1 MTGTF
6 GFRVTATDG
15 AARRGELRTPHG
27 VVQTPAFMPVGTQG
41 AVKAVLPRDLVDL
54 GAEIMLSNTYH
65 LYLRPG
71 DGLVARHG
79 GLHRFI
85 GWDRPILTDSG
96 GYQAF
101 SLGERRTFD
110 EHGICFRSH
119 LDGSEHLLTPEKAT
133 DIQANLGSD
142 IAMVLDECLGYPAT
156 RDEAGHSMER
166 TLRWEAR
173 CRTRFLGLKAEGG
186 PRRTGGGRESEGGG
200 GAGDGP
206 QVAGRHPQAVILTNP
221 GQAQFGIVQG
231 GTYRDIRVAS
241 AQATVAL
248 GFEAFAIGGLSV
260 GEPPELMYEV
270 VADTAP
276 HLPAD
281 RPRYLMGTG
290 TPVDLVESVARGID
304 MFDCVM
310 PTRNARNGQ
319 LFTSEGRLN
328 IKNARHA
335 DDPGPADPACGCY
348 TCRRFSRAYLRH
360 LFMAG
365 EIGAAA
371 LNTLH
376 NLHYYLDTMRRIR
389 EAIVFGSLDQLR
401 LDVRRTFTRRPVD
414 S

>member
-1 MTGTF
+1 MGGAF
-6 GFRVTATDG
+6 GFQVTAGHG

-54 GAEIMLSNTYH
+54 GAEIILSNTYH

-71 DGLVARHG
+71 DGLIARHG

-101 SLGERRTFD
+101 SLGQRRTID
-110 EHGICFRSH
+110 ERGICFRSH
-119 LDGSEHLLTPEKAT
+119 LDGSEHLLTPERAT
-133 DIQANLGSD
+133 DIQSNLGSD
-142 IAMVLDECLGYPAT
+142 IGMVLDECLGYPAT
-156 RDEAGHSMER
+156 RDEAASSMER

-173 CRTRFLGLKAEGG
+173 CRQRFLELREQASGLG
-186 PRRTGGGRESEGGG
+186 PPAS
-200 GAGDGP
+200 GP
-206 QVAGRHPQAVILTNP
+206 ACVTPTNP

-231 GTYRDIRVAS
+231 GTHRDIRVAS

-248 GFEAFAIGGLSV
+248 GFEAYAIGGLSV
-260 GEPPELMYEV
+260 GEPPDVMYDV
-270 VADTAP
+270 VADTTP
-276 HLPAD
+276 HLPAGQ
-281 RPRYLMGTG
+281 PRYLMGAG
-290 TPVDLVESVARGID
+290 TPLDLVEAVARGID
-304 MFDCVM
+304 LFDCVL

-319 LFTSEGRLN
+319 LFTSEGKLN
-328 IKNARHA
+328 IKNARFA
-335 DDPGPADPACGCY
+335 DDHGPADPSCSCY

-365 EIGAAA
+365 EIGASA

-389 EAIVFGSLDQLR
+389 EAIVFSSLETLR
-401 LDVRRTFTRRPVD
+401 QDFRRTFTPRPVD
-414 S
+414 SGHP